1 LSVLYLNC
9 ESKFDKNFQTFF
21 VNTLLKLPVYDKLF
35 NVLERLVFPILLSLI
50 SLVSYSQNRK
60 VDSLNNSLNN
70 YQGIDRYEILIG
82 LVRAYAS
89 TNYDSALIYANDA
102 RDLAYEFGDS
112 AKIVKASRIVG
123 QLYNRL
129 TRPKDAEELLLKTI
143 GIAKRNNFRDEYK
156 VMLNNLALAYT
167 VQAKYDRALELNFQ
181 TLLLREEDK
190 DKSDIS
196 ISLNNIGLVYYKLK
210 NFENALRF
218 YERALQLKEE
228 INDTYD
234 LDRLLINIGL
244 CYNEL
249 GDFSQALNYFED
261 AFKQCGDKCDPQI
274 KVEGNHGLGVAYYG
288 LNKYEESQ
296 KYYNISL
303 RIAQQIGNRRFEA
316 ENLANLARLFIKQ
329 KKDGDAINVLKQCE
343 KIAIASGYN
352 EILIET
358 FREFSSLYSHSKDFE
373 NASVYQNRYIHLKD
387 SIYNEALI
395 KNIAKVQTDYEER
408 ENKAII
414 ATKEEVIQRQRSLN
428 IAIGI
433 IAVLAFLLI
442 FVLVHTNRVRKRV
455 NLQLTQANDLIE
467 LKNKEL
473 DKKVAEKTADL
484 EVANESLSKVNEEL
498 DNFIYKTSHDIR
510 GPLASLKGICNV
522 ALMDVKDNVAL
533 DYLNKLDITAEHLNT
548 ILTRLLIINQ
558 INNSA
563 MKPELINFDA
573 IVDEVLMLERK
584 KGLPPLLN
592 IRRDI
597 QKNTRFHSDKEFI
610 RIIME
615 NLIDNAI
622 KFYNDSNRIDPFVDI
637 FVEQTPDEIKIRVI
651 DNGIGI
657 SEAKP
662 DKIFQMF
669 SRASER
675 SSTGGIGLYI
685 TKTATEKLGGS
696 VGLNT
701 TPQGYTE
708 FNVKFPLKQQWFE
721 DPAWQSSTMVD
732 S

>member
-1 LSVLYLNC
+1 VYDIAFYLIKKGYILTVVFTVISSILYAQDNLD
-9 ESKFDKNFQTFF
+9 S
-21 VNTLLKLPVYDKLF
+21 LKLARQDASGINKYDPTVELAIGYAKK
-35 NVLERLVFPILLSLI
+35 NDNEASLSWA
-50 SLVSYSQNRK
+50 QEARK
-60 VDSLNNSLNN
+60 
-70 YQGIDRYEILIG
+70 I
-82 LVRAYAS
+82 
-89 TNYDSALIYANDA
+89 
-102 RDLAYEFGDS
+102 AYEFGDS
-112 AKIVKASRIVG
+112 TKIVKSSRIIG
-123 QLYNRL
+123 QLLNRL
-129 TRPKDAEELLLKTI
+129 TRPKEAENILSQAAS
-143 GIAKRNNFRDEYK
+143 IAKRNNLRSDYK
-156 VMLNNLALAYT
+156 VILNNLALAYT
-167 VQAKYDRALELNFQ
+167 VQAKYDKALEINFQ
-181 TLLLREEDK
+181 ALQLREEDK
-190 DKSDIS
+190 DKKEIS
-196 ISLNNIGLVYYKLK
+196 ISLNNIGFVYFKLK
-210 NFENALRF
+210 NYDTALKF
-218 YERALQLKEE
+218 YHRALSLKSEV
-228 INDTYD
+228 NDKYD
-234 LDRLLINIGL
+234 LDRLLINTGL
-244 CYNEL
+244 CYNQL
-249 GDFSQALNYFED
+249 KDFSKAFDYFEK
-261 AFKQCGDKCDPQI
+261 AFAECENNCSEQI
-274 KVEGNHGLGVAYYG
+274 VVEGKFGSGVSYYG
-288 LNKYEESQ
+288 LGNYIEAEKFFSES
-296 KYYNISL
+296 YNQAKKAGYI
-303 RIAQQIGNRRFEA
+303 RFQA
-316 ENLANLARLFIKQ
+316 ENLIYLAHIYVHQ
-329 KKDGDAINVLKQCE
+329 HKDEKAVQVLRECE
-343 KIAIASGYN
+343 QIAIELGYN
-352 EILIET
+352 EILIST
-358 FREFSSLYSHSKDFE
+358 YKEFSKLYSQNKNFE
-373 NASVYQNRYIHLKD
+373 DASFYQNKYIHLKD
-387 SIYNEALI
+387 SIYSESLI
-395 KNIAKVQTDYEER
+395 KNIAKTQSDYEER

-442 FVLVHTNRVRKRV
+442 FVLVHTNRTRKRV
-455 NLQLTQANDLIE
+455 NLALSEAKDLIE

-473 DKKVAEKTADL
+473 DKKVADKTADL

-522 ALMDVKDNVAL
+522 ALMDVKDTVAL

-584 KGLPPLLN
+584 KGLPTLLN
-592 IRRDI
+592 VRRQI
-597 QKNTRFHSDKEFI
+597 QKNTRFYSDKEFI

-622 KFYNDSNRIDPFVDI
+622 KFYNDSNKIDPFVSI
-637 FVEQTPDEIKIRVI
+637 FVEQTQEEIKIRVI

-701 TPQGYTE
+701 TPEGHTE

-721 DPAWQSSTMVD
+721 DPAWTS
-732 S
+732 